1 MSSKTLKKAL
11 ELAEQRQSLQRS
23 HNVQG
28 PAIKKNKKK
37 NNKRKQQIEKKIKAL
52 EEAIHAPKD
61 HYDQNLRFLTKSL
74 QQVETEDLQKVC
86 HERLPRILF

>member
-52 EEAIHAPKD
+52 EEALHAPD

-86 HERLPRILF
+86 QERLPRML